1 MLITSLKYLQS
12 NMKTGVW
19 PKTGHCR
26 LAILTCK
33 IHHHKMEAKEPGKVW
48 LKTGESAPPMQMGSE
63 EDGCWREWTGSSH
76 QMASISLW
84 SGDDLPGWEKE
95 IQDLKIIDDICKIHW
110 SEREDE
116 LPSEIEWKC
125 CAELWAG
132 YHNLRSS
139 AISLINTH
147 CLAIKIISLQVFA
160 Q

>member
-26 LAILTCK
+26 LAIWTCK
-33 IHHHKMEAKEPGKVW
+33 IHHHRMEAKEPGKVW

-63 EDGCWREWTGSSH
+63 EDGYWREWTGSSH

-147 CLAIKIISLQVFA
+147 CLAIKIISL
-160 Q
+160 